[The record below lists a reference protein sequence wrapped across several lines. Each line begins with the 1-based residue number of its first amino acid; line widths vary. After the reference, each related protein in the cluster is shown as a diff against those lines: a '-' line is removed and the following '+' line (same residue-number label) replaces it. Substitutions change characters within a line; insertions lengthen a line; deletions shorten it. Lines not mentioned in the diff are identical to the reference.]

1 MRSSDVFAAKFVST
15 LFFDSILTTVDVMNE
30 ITQVLAVIITGP
42 LLGVEFGVGAFTNPI
57 LRRLPD
63 AAYRQAR
70 GTGAGVLGTVM
81 PFWYLGSTVLLIA
94 AAVWRPGPMLITP
107 VVLMGLVMLL
117 SVTVLVPI
125 NNRVAAGFGG
135 DDAGEDREQFDELAR
150 RWDRLHWVR
159 VALLAAA
166 FVLLVLAG

>member
-1 MRSSDVFAAKFVST
+1 
-15 LFFDSILTTVDVMNE
+15 MNE
-30 ITQVLAVIITGP
+30 IVQILAVIITGP
-42 LLGVEFGVGAFTNPI
+42 LLGVEFGVAAFTNPI

-70 GTGAGVLGTVM
+70 GTGAGILGTVM
-81 PFWYLGSTVLLIA
+81 PFWYAGAIALLIGA
-94 AAVWRPGPMLITP
+94 AAWSAGPLLITA

-117 SVTVLVPI
+117 SVTTLVPI

-135 DDAGEDREQFDELAR
+135 AENGDENPDQFHELAR
-150 RWDRLHWVR
+150 RWDRLHWLR

-166 FVLLVLAG
+166 FVLLVVAGAR